1 MTTNQAIY
9 AILFTA
15 TVLVG
20 CQHEASAPAAAPAR
34 AENDGEDKVRV
45 QLNLGKQ
52 GSIDI
57 EKKE

>member
-9 AILFTA
+9 AILFAA

-20 CQHEASAPAAAPAR
+20 CQQEASAPAPAR
-34 AENDGEDKVRV
+34 AGSDGEDKVRV
-45 QLNLGKQ
+45 KVDLGKQ

-57 EKKE
+57 EKKD